1 MRKISIIIVCLFGIL
16 SCATRKT
23 PAPIVNA
30 TAPIQN
36 NKSAVLANKSA
47 KAPVI
52 SSTTSDKPTIS
63 KVDDDTPLVV
73 DNNVVTTAPTS
84 STAKP
89 ATKDAVIATPP
100 ATNATGIN
108 GGEWIM
114 PTQGKI
120 TQQYTESSKGIN
132 INGKEGQE
140 IVAINAGKVVYSG
153 NGLKGYGNL
162 IIIKHNAT
170 YLSAYAHNKVNLVK
184 EGDQVSRGQKIAEMG
199 STDSKSPMLHLEVR
213 KNGKPINPETLIKP

>member
-1 MRKISIIIVCLFGIL
+1 MRKISIIIVCLLGIL

-36 NKSAVLANKSA
+36 NKPVRLSNKSA

-52 SSTTSDKPTIS
+52 SSTKDDKPTVSNI
-63 KVDDDTPLVV
+63 DDDTPLVV
-73 DNNVVTTAPTS
+73 DNNVVTTAPAS

-89 ATKDAVIATPP
+89 AAKDVVIATPP
-100 ATNATGIN
+100 AAKVTS

-132 INGKEGQE
+132 IDGKEGQE

-184 EGDQVSRGQKIAEMG
+184 EGDQVSRGQKIAELG